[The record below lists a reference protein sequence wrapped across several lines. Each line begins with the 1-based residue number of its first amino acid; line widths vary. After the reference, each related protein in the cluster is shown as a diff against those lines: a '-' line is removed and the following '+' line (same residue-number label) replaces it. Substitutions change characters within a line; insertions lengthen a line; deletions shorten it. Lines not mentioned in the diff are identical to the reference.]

1 MSTCNP
7 LTFLPF
13 HLSTPPPMNRYIN
26 LYTEANPNP
35 NSMKFVA
42 NVMLAEESITYDF
55 PTLESAENSP
65 LAQELF
71 TLPYVQRVFVMNNFV
86 TVTKDEKY
94 HWHDI
99 IAQLKQQIK
108 QYLEENKPVIKTQN
122 VTSTLTSN
130 GDEPEIDRKIKQILD
145 EYVRPAVETDGGFIG
160 FHSFDDA
167 TGTVKVL
174 LQGSCSGCP
183 SSTITLKMGI
193 ENLLKR
199 MIPQVQTVVAEGV

>member
-1 MSTCNP
+1 
-7 LTFLPF
+7 
-13 HLSTPPPMNRYIN
+13 MNRYIN

-42 NVMLAEESITYDF
+42 NVMLADEGITHDF
-55 PTLESAENSP
+55 PTPESAERSP

-71 TLPYVQRVFVMNNFV
+71 TLPYIQRVFVMNNFV
-86 TVTKDEKY
+86 TVTKDEQF

-108 QYLEENKPVIKTQN
+108 QYLEQNKPVITQALEGSLAIN
-122 VTSTLTSN
+122 A
-130 GDEPEIDRKIKQILD
+130 DEPEIDRKIKQILD

-160 FHSFDDA
+160 FHSFEESS
-167 TGTVKVL
+167 GTVKVL
-174 LQGSCSGCP
+174 MQGSCSGCP
-183 SSTITLKMGI
+183 SSTQTLKMGI

-199 MIPQVQTVVAEGV
+199 MVPEVQTVIAEGA

>member
-1 MSTCNP
+1 
-7 LTFLPF
+7 
-13 HLSTPPPMNRYIN
+13 MNRYIN

-42 NVMLAEESITYDF
+42 NVMLAEDSITHDF

-86 TVTKDEKY
+86 TITKPEQY
-94 HWHDI
+94 EWHDI
-99 IAQLKQQIK
+99 ISQLKQQIK
-108 QYLEENKPVIKTQN
+108 QYLEEDKPVFKTN
-122 VTSTLTSN
+122 LSN
-130 GDEPEIDRKIKQILD
+130 SLIPHADEPEIDRKIKQILD

-160 FHSFDDA
+160 FHSFEEN
-167 TGTVKVL
+167 TGIVKVL

-199 MIPQVQTVVAEGV
+199 MVPEVQTVIAEGV